1 MEHIPVLGEEAV
13 NALAIQ
19 RDSIYVDATFGR
31 GGHAR
36 RILAQLGKKGKLYAF
51 DKDPEAVAAGK
62 QLEQQDQRFTI
73 IHAGFVTMR
82 QELAQKGVEKIAGVL
97 FDFGLSSPQLDNASR
112 GFSFRLEAPL
122 DMRMDNSQG
131 LSAKEWLQTVEEEE
145 LAKVIR
151 DFGEE
156 RYFKRVAH
164 AIVSYRQQKPIETT
178 KELVSVISKV
188 VKVKERGLHP
198 ATRTFQAIRIKINQE
213 LKEIECVLPEVL
225 DLLSPNGRLV
235 SIAFHSLED
244 RIVKR
249 FLQENSKP
257 ISLPKWV
264 MRKESELGLSPLKI
278 LGHPVKASSE
288 EVALNPRARS
298 AIMRVAEK
306 VARK

>member
-198 ATRTFQAIRIKINQE
+198 ATRTFQARRIKINQE

-264 MRKESELGLSPLKI
+264 MMKESELGLSPLKI

>member
-244 RIVKR
+244 RTVKR

-264 MRKESELGLSPLKI
+264 MMKESELGLSPLKI

>member
-36 RILAQLGKKGKLYAF
+36 RILAQLGEKGKLYAF

-264 MRKESELGLSPLKI
+264 MMKESELGLSPLKI

-306 VARK
+306 

>member
-36 RILAQLGKKGKLYAF
+36 RILAQLGEKGKLYAF

-164 AIVSYRQQKPIETT
+164 AIVLYRQQKPIETT

-244 RIVKR
+244 RTVKR

-264 MRKESELGLSPLKI
+264 MMKESELGLSPLKI

>member
-97 FDFGLSSPQLDNASR
+97 FDFGLSSLQLDNASR

-145 LAKVIR
+145 LAKVIC

-178 KELVSVISKV
+178 KELASVISKV

-264 MRKESELGLSPLKI
+264 MMKESELGLSPLKI

>member
-36 RILAQLGKKGKLYAF
+36 RILAQLGEKGKLYAF

-178 KELVSVISKV
+178 KELASVISKV

-244 RIVKR
+244 RILKR

-264 MRKESELGLSPLKI
+264 MMKESELGLSPLKI

>member
-36 RILAQLGKKGKLYAF
+36 RILAQLGEKGKLYAF

-164 AIVSYRQQKPIETT
+164 AIVLYRQQKPIETT

-264 MRKESELGLSPLKI
+264 MMKESELGLSPLKI

>member
-178 KELVSVISKV
+178 KELASVISKV

-264 MRKESELGLSPLKI
+264 MMKESELGLSPLKI

>member
-145 LAKVIR
+145 LAKVIC

-178 KELVSVISKV
+178 KELASVISKV

-264 MRKESELGLSPLKI
+264 MMKESELGLSPLKI

>member
-97 FDFGLSSPQLDNASR
+97 FDFGLSSPHVDNASR
-112 GFSFRLEAPL
+112 GVSFRLEAPL

-164 AIVSYRQQKPIETT
+164 AIVLYRQQKPIETT

-264 MRKESELGLSPLKI
+264 MMKESELGLSPLKI

>member
-264 MRKESELGLSPLKI
+264 MMKESELGLSPLKI

>member
-36 RILAQLGKKGKLYAF
+36 RILAQLGEKGKLYAF

-122 DMRMDNSQG
+122 DMRMDCLLYTSPSPRDRQKSRMPS
-131 LSAKEWLQTVEEEE
+131 SA
-145 LAKVIR
+145 
-151 DFGEE
+151 
-156 RYFKRVAH
+156 
-164 AIVSYRQQKPIETT
+164 
-178 KELVSVISKV
+178 
-188 VKVKERGLHP
+188 
-198 ATRTFQAIRIKINQE
+198 
-213 LKEIECVLPEVL
+213 
-225 DLLSPNGRLV
+225 
-235 SIAFHSLED
+235 
-244 RIVKR
+244 
-249 FLQENSKP
+249 
-257 ISLPKWV
+257 
-264 MRKESELGLSPLKI
+264 
-278 LGHPVKASSE
+278 
-288 EVALNPRARS
+288 
-298 AIMRVAEK
+298 
-306 VARK
+306 

>member
-36 RILAQLGKKGKLYAF
+36 RILAQLGEKGKLYAF

-178 KELVSVISKV
+178 KELASVISKV

-244 RIVKR
+244 RTVKR

-264 MRKESELGLSPLKI
+264 MMKESELGLSPLKI

>member
-1 MEHIPVLGEEAV
+1 MYKR
-13 NALAIQ
+13 Q
-19 RDSIYVDATFGR
+19 
-31 GGHAR
+31 
-36 RILAQLGKKGKLYAF
+36 
-51 DKDPEAVAAGK
+51 VAAGK

-145 LAKVIR
+145 LAKVIC

-178 KELVSVISKV
+178 KELASVISKV

-264 MRKESELGLSPLKI
+264 MMKESELGLSPLKI

>member
-36 RILAQLGKKGKLYAF
+36 RILAQLGEKGKLYAF

-178 KELVSVISKV
+178 KELASVISKV

-264 MRKESELGLSPLKI
+264 MMKESELGLSPLKI

-288 EVALNPRARS
+288 EVVKTPRGGS

>member
-36 RILAQLGKKGKLYAF
+36 RILAQLGEKGKLYAF

-264 MRKESELGLSPLKI
+264 MMKESELGLSPLKI
-278 LGHPVKASSE
+278 LGHPVKASIE

>member
-264 MRKESELGLSPLKI
+264 MMKESELGLSPLKI

-298 AIMRVAEK
+298 AIMRVPEM

>member
-36 RILAQLGKKGKLYAF
+36 RILAQLGEKGKLYAF

-244 RIVKR
+244 RTVKR

-264 MRKESELGLSPLKI
+264 MMKESELGLSPLKI

>member
-145 LAKVIR
+145 LAKVIC

-264 MRKESELGLSPLKI
+264 MMKESELGLSPLKI

>member
-145 LAKVIR
+145 LAKVIC

-178 KELVSVISKV
+178 KELASVISKV

-264 MRKESELGLSPLKI
+264 MMKESELGLSPLKI

-288 EVALNPRARS
+288 EVA
-298 AIMRVAEK
+298 
-306 VARK
+306 

>member
-36 RILAQLGKKGKLYAF
+36 RILAQLGEKGKLYAF

-178 KELVSVISKV
+178 KELASVISKV

-264 MRKESELGLSPLKI
+264 MMKESELGLSPLKI

>member
-1 MEHIPVLGEEAV
+1 M

-264 MRKESELGLSPLKI
+264 MMKESELGLSPLKI

>member
-19 RDSIYVDATFGR
+19 RDSRYVDATFGR

-178 KELVSVISKV
+178 KELVSVIS
-188 VKVKERGLHP
+188 
-198 ATRTFQAIRIKINQE
+198 
-213 LKEIECVLPEVL
+213 
-225 DLLSPNGRLV
+225 
-235 SIAFHSLED
+235 
-244 RIVKR
+244 
-249 FLQENSKP
+249 
-257 ISLPKWV
+257 
-264 MRKESELGLSPLKI
+264 
-278 LGHPVKASSE
+278 
-288 EVALNPRARS
+288 
-298 AIMRVAEK
+298 
-306 VARK
+306 

>member
-164 AIVSYRQQKPIETT
+164 AIVLYRQQKPIETT

-244 RIVKR
+244 RTVKR

-264 MRKESELGLSPLKI
+264 MMKESELGLSPLKI

>member
-264 MRKESELGLSPLKI
+264 MMKESELGLSPLKI

-298 AIMRVAEK
+298 AIMRGAEK

>member
-164 AIVSYRQQKPIETT
+164 AIVLYRQQKPIETT

-264 MRKESELGLSPLKI
+264 MMKESELGLSPLKI